1 MGVGNKLA
9 HTRFDDWS
17 AARSKR
23 LHFGATHVDPND
35 FVTHRGEAGSR
46 DRANIS
52 QSKNANGQT
61 QANSP
66 DSRVIKT
73 VTAQFE
79 LYQAPFEL
87 EQIGRHWDRRSRNP
101 GTTNALLSKMW
112 GKGRGS

>member
-9 HTRFDDWS
+9 HTRFDNRS

-35 FVTHRGEAGSR
+35 LVAHGSKAGSR
-46 DRANIS
+46 DRAHVS
-52 QSKNANGQT
+52 QPKNANGQT

-66 DSRVIKT
+66 DSRVIKI

-79 LYQAPFEL
+79 LYQAHASNWSKL
-87 EQIGRHWDRRSRNP
+87 AAIGTIDRAILVQQTLYYQRC
-101 GTTNALLSKMW
+101 GEKE
-112 GKGRGS
+112 